1 VPLNIARHS
10 HRQLEVKATFLSV
23 PALFELIFQ
32 MKFPYSKSFC
42 FNDPKSCYRPRTTP
56 SPRHATTTFIMGG
69 TGRTGRRLAK
79 PLRES
84 GIFSTRCLEVPEPLP
99 AVKFDWFDPSM
110 FDTPLNANT
119 AQPVDRVFLIVHGL
133 YNAAETL
140 IPFAVTRGVNFK
152 QSGERHCSSWEGA
165 RILVDVG

>member
-56 SPRHATTTFIMGG
+56 SPRHAATTFIMGG
-69 TGRTGRRLAK
+69 TGRTGRKLAK
-79 PLRES
+79 PLCES
-84 GIFSTRCLEVPEPLP
+84 GTFSTHRLKVPEPLH
-99 AVKFDWFDPSM
+99 AVRFDWFDQSM

-119 AQPVDRVFLIVHGL
+119 VQPIDRVFPVVHGL
-133 YNAAETL
+133 YNAVETL
-140 IPFAVTRGVNFK
+140 NPIR
-152 QSGERHCSSWEGA
+152 R
-165 RILVDVG
+165 D